1 MEDTLKLASPDSSP
15 APLEHGESRG
25 RSRQAPLPVPNESQR
40 AESDSLDPIAF
51 ARTVRIKIH
60 FPRSKIRELV
70 LRFLGECIWERPKGL
85 TFDDQLLAYLLWSIL
100 SEPPSEERRLSFKD
114 SILIEALE
122 LVLTLTGREA
132 STDVNQ
138 GRRLSLDRLSLT
150 QYGRLLFRT
159 LSKDAHSARSFWKT
173 EKWTEYATESV
184 FTKRAK
190 GTSTPYDD
198 YCKGYGNGGKPKLPH
213 EIHPSWQVLDRK
225 SYETSERKFYT
236 GPAPKLKAEGN
247 VEYW

>member
-1 MEDTLKLASPDSSP
+1 MEDTSSLQRGATPPAILDS
-15 APLEHGESRG
+15 ESRG
-25 RSRQAPLPVPNESQR
+25 RSRQAPRPVSKVGHQS
-40 AESDSLDPIAF
+40 ESDSLDPIAST
-51 ARTVRIKIH
+51 RTVRIRIH
-60 FPRSKIRELV
+60 LPRAKFRELV

-85 TFDDQLLAYLLWSIL
+85 TTDDQLLAYQLWSIL

-132 STDVNQ
+132 STDANR
-138 GRRLSLDRLSLT
+138 GRSLSLDRLSLT
-150 QYGRLLFRT
+150 QYGRLLLRT
-159 LSKDAHSARSFWKT
+159 LSKDAHHARSFWT
-173 EKWTEYATESV
+173 TSKWTEFGTESV

-225 SYETSERKFYT
+225 SYAASARMFYT
-236 GPAPKLKAEGN
+236 GPAPKLIAEGN